1 MREIQQRTEITSANT
16 WTSVVIPVGTH
27 DFIMQLEDSTATFRL
42 SVDNSLNATTNG
54 LFVDKTG
61 MYSHDGV
68 NTAILTLY
76 VSASTT
82 TFVIVQYTN

>member
-16 WTSVVIPVGTH
+16 WTPVVIPIGAY
-27 DFIMQLEDSTATFRL
+27 DFILQLEDATATFRI
-42 SVDNSLNATTNG
+42 SVDNSINPTSNG
-54 LFVDKTG
+54 LFVDQTG

-68 NTAILTLY
+68 NTAALTLY